1 MVEIKRR
8 WMMRLKT
15 NAAVAKWLKKQ
26 EWYEAWIDNLN
37 LFRDDPEVINDFI
50 NGLFDE
56 GTIIKGF
63 PWRMTP
69 EGDTFWAEVN
79 KQFEAWYYGD

>member
-1 MVEIKRR
+1 MPT
-8 WMMRLKT
+8 KT
-15 NAAVAKWLKKQ
+15 RAAIAKWLEKQ

-37 LFRDDPEVINDFI
+37 LFREDPEVINDFI

-56 GTIIKGF
+56 GTIMMGF

-69 EGDTFWAEVN
+69 EGDEYWRGIN
-79 KQFEAWYYGD
+79 QQFQEWYYGD